1 MIKTPG
7 YLLLFFLLLAGK
19 IVFAQVNDAQLWT
32 SVNLEKKLT
41 PDLSIEFT
49 EEVRI
54 IENMTEAE
62 TIFSELGASYMFWKR
77 LKLGAAYRFTLKR
90 RLDDTYAHLN
100 SWYVEGS
107 YHEKIKPFRFVL
119 RLRYQSRYA
128 EAFTSEKAGTPKN
141 HLRTKLMV
149 KYDLSKKTEPYVYAE
164 TFFKIGVPAAESF
177 DELRL
182 CGGVKYAFN
191 RMHKVDLHYL
201 FCREYNAA
209 NPETAYVIGVGYYF
223 TF

>member
-1 MIKTPG
+1 MIRKTG
-7 YLLLFFLLLAGK
+7 YLLTLFLLLAGK
-19 IVFAQVNDAQLWT
+19 TVLAQVNDAQLWS

-41 PDLSIEFT
+41 PALSILFT

-54 IENMTEAE
+54 IENMTEVE
-62 TIFSELGASYMFWKR
+62 TIFSELGVSYMFWKR
-77 LKLGAAYRFTLKR
+77 LKLEGAYRFTLKR
-90 RLDDTYAHLN
+90 RLDDTYEKRN

-107 YHEKIKPFRFVL
+107 YHEKIKPFRLVFRV
-119 RLRYQSRYA
+119 RYQSRYA
-128 EAFTSEKAGTPKN
+128 EAFTSEKSGTPKN

-164 TFFKIGVPAAESF
+164 TFFKTGVPAAESF

-182 CGGVKYAFN
+182 CAGVKYAFN

-201 FCREYNAA
+201 FCKEYNAA
-209 NPETAYVIGVGYYF
+209 NPETAYVIGAGYYF
-223 TF
+223 IF